1 MAARAAVLGGGGCR
15 LCCSGSVCL
24 CCWQPELSRAP
35 HPADPFRMEPQSPR
49 AQERP
54 TPPVE
59 LAQDTLGRVSEGLQV
74 PCTHRGWEGGVGS
87 GTSRN
92 TKLIKLLLLR
102 LKEETAQELVPG
114 DSMKQQQDLA
124 LLTLEVA

>member
-1 MAARAAVLGGGGCR
+1 MR
-15 LCCSGSVCL
+15 
-24 CCWQPELSRAP
+24 QI
-35 HPADPFRMEPQSPR
+35 
-49 AQERP
+49 
-54 TPPVE
+54 
-59 LAQDTLGRVSEGLQV
+59 
-74 PCTHRGWEGGVGS
+74 

-102 LKEETAQELVPG
+102 LKEEAAQEPVPG